1 MPWSSLS
8 SAVIQTFSREILMF
22 PECPDKWNIS
32 DYTYYKNNC
41 TEAQQLRLPPS
52 LQMQMKVGTK
62 EMMMQCGEVFR
73 ELIKNWEMMPHF
85 CHCHAWFTSPIFLS
99 LLIFHPS
106 HAVPTGIAL
115 HMFDRTLFLLNF
127 SDFKL
132 FHPNACFQLS
142 TLLAL

>member
-1 MPWSSLS
+1 
-8 SAVIQTFSREILMF
+8 
-22 PECPDKWNIS
+22 
-32 DYTYYKNNC
+32 
-41 TEAQQLRLPPS
+41 
-52 LQMQMKVGTK
+52 MQMKVGTK

-115 HMFDRTLFLLNF
+115 RMFDRTLFLLNF